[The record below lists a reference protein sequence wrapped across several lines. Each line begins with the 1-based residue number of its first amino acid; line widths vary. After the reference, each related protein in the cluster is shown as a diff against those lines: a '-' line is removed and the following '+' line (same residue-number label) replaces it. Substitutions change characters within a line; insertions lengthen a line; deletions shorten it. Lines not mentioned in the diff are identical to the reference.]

1 MAKILI
7 ATIVV
12 ALATSAL
19 AQSCNSTVTA
29 SNPFHRSNCTGYNA
43 CEVTLCK
50 CAGVA
55 NATPA
60 SAGTCLSS
68 VPAATNCSAMTMCM
82 SAFTTCLSTLAGSD
96 RTNSSSSC
104 YMWAL
109 SMHASM
115 LTTSVSAFNGSM
127 HQRACAS
134 LACQVRN
141 MSGKDSCE
149 MGANFSAVC
158 NPTTV
163 FPTGITGPTP
173 VPATL
178 PPNVVAAITARIR
191 INGAAFAALLN
202 GNAAARASLAVA
214 VASDLGGLLGIDA
227 IYIYITNMYLG
238 SLVVEFT
245 VSTAAGVQPTL
256 LNTRLARAT
265 TENWLTSTQ
274 SVYSTVSNETL
285 TVTEAPV
292 TLSSAP
298 PGLVTPQ
305 PPTTTSAATVT
316 SAPATTVASISAST
330 GVVSAVASIVAVA
343 AAVLAL

>member
-1 MAKILI
+1 MAKLLI

-12 ALATSAL
+12 ALATSAF

-43 CEVTLCK
+43 CEVALCA
-50 CAGVA
+50 CAGVTNATAA
-55 NATPA
+55 NA
-60 SAGTCLSS
+60 GMCLSY
-68 VPAATNCSAMTMCM
+68 VPSATSCTAMTTCVA
-82 SAFTTCLSTLAGSD
+82 SFTTCLSTLAGTD
-96 RTNSSSSC
+96 RTNTSSSC

-149 MGANFSAVC
+149 MGSNFSAVC
-158 NPTTV
+158 NPTTA
-163 FPTGITGPTP
+163 FPSGPSGPTP

-202 GNAAARASLAVA
+202 GNAAQRQQLATA

-292 TLSSAP
+292 TLSSAA

-305 PPTTTSAATVT
+305 PPT
-316 SAPATTVASISAST
+316 SAPTTTGASIVSASA
-330 GVVSAVASIVAVA
+330 GVMTAVASVVAVA

>member
-29 SNPFHRSNCTGYNA
+29 SNPFHRSNCTGYTA
-43 CEVTLCK
+43 CEIILCG
-50 CAGVA
+50 CAGVTNASTA
-55 NATPA
+55 NA
-60 SAGTCLSS
+60 GMCLSY
-68 VPAATNCSAMTMCM
+68 VPAATTCTAMTTCM

-141 MSGKDSCE
+141 VSGKDSCA

-214 VASDLGGLLGIDA
+214 VASDLAGLLGIDA
-227 IYIYITNMYLG
+227 AYIYITNMYLG

-305 PPTTTSAATVT
+305 PPTTAAATVT
-316 SAPATTVASISAST
+316 PAPTTTVASISAST

>member
-43 CEVTLCK
+43 CEVTLCG
-50 CAGVA
+50 CAGVTNATAA
-55 NATPA
+55 NA
-60 SAGTCLSS
+60 GMCLSY
-68 VPAATNCSAMTMCM
+68 VPAATTCTAMTTCM

-227 IYIYITNMYLG
+227 AFIYITNMYLG

-305 PPTTTSAATVT
+305 PPTTTSAVT
-316 SAPATTVASISAST
+316 SGPATTVASISAST